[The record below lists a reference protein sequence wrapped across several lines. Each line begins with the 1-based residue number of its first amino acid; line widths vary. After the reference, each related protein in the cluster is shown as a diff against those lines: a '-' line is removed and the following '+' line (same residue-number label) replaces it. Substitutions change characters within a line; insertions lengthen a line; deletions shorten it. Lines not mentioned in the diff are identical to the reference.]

1 MTISHNNRGRHANGS
16 FRQHQSIVWLRKG
29 KRQGLH
35 CIVIVAGSLE
45 AKGQGGTVPL
55 RTTETT
61 ITFRRPFTLSALD
74 KSQPAGTYRVVTE
87 EEEIDGLSFVA
98 FRRTATLLHL
108 PALSTASATQLV
120 VNVDPLE
127 WTAIVEADGRN

>member
-1 MTISHNNRGRHANGS
+1 MRTIETMVTFRHPFVLA
-16 FRQHQSIVWLRKG
+16 
-29 KRQGLH
+29 
-35 CIVIVAGSLE
+35 ALE
-45 AKGQGGTVPL
+45 AT
-55 RTTETT
+55 
-61 ITFRRPFTLSALD
+61 
-74 KSQPAGTYRVVTE
+74 QPAGTYRVVTE

-108 PALSTASATQLV
+108 PALSTASATQQV